1 MPSDKR
7 SAFFVD
13 TIVNLASDGKNSKKI
28 QEELEGQQTA
38 IDVFLNDAN
47 CLVLKASVDNSG
59 PSTVVRLEHDIVPS
73 DSDETKDDVV
83 GVHFIKLR
91 PEAVSA
97 KDIAKDILVT
107 SASGTPLQALYH
119 SLHFVFKPAIASQ
132 GAVDEKTQKILDTV
146 DTGLSNAIF
155 AGIEETEEDINSDL
169 SIASIAK
176 PADEFDFWESL
187 SGVSKYRD
195 SAAAFSD
202 AFMDIAS
209 RFSRFEELT
218 TAEVTELL
226 EDTQNALDDVWK
238 APLPEKSQY
247 PQVRMEHLFEVIS
260 KSVAKHV
267 TAHMPSN
274 LWQGKGVTIKHRL
287 QEGIALL
294 EVWVGVCDQLTST
307 FWSMFDEHPW
317 IGDPYVP
324 GVVADLLARLEDILR
339 VRTTH
344 EELLH
349 LMTPQEQE
357 DMHVSDTFAPFRD
370 IQALQCNPYTHSTWT
385 QAVEAY
391 ERLLLPIE
399 EHISGKLRAQIT
411 GFSDRPQQLLREF
424 LKYNNLVS
432 RKNISRQ
439 MQPERETLM
448 AQLSTYIEILDNDFE
463 TRSSLGQHPD
473 ERPPSGMNIPSVSN
487 NIMWAQQ
494 IQTKAQEI
502 LDTASKLLGDL
513 SSFHEFK
520 RDVLQLL
527 DKVRLWKKE
536 EVEKWAEDVEDT
548 MDGAALDLDGQVME
562 IVKGDL
568 VVNYDERLVRL
579 LREVRQLTELKCPIH
594 KKIRVKAANAEK
606 YYRHGVRLIKVANF
620 YNTVED
626 DIIPSQK
633 NMLLDSLL
641 DFEDHLPTSEG
652 SSKNNVS
659 WKNCAEFVENIQK
672 AAETLA
678 GQNRKLKKLHALFGE
693 EVAGLM
699 KIDLLRKRDKWE
711 AQWNRIKER
720 MLKLTKK
727 YPKERMNRWMT
738 HWDHQL
744 FKALE
749 MGYKRGLES
758 LTEMLPEIK
767 AELVYSNG
775 QLHFK
780 PTLEDLQV
788 TYFHELRRFVA
799 FPATFSGFGDNAE
812 LFQKLGDRNGAL
824 LRHLYVTSKQLFDQL
839 RDKRDSLK
847 PWIALGN
854 LKSLEEFVESEISTL
869 EEFDNNFKM
878 VKKRVKQAEKLPDF
892 YKIECV
898 SISTGPFKSTVDDQL
913 NQLNNQLIAS
923 LRKDLDKNLAGIE
936 TFLEEATK
944 MLQTVPSSIEEIGIA
959 KKEWNRFAEE
969 KKSVKSRLKICDNQ
983 QKLLLSAAGNR
994 VNLGDV
1000 RQRLANIPDL
1010 WAEFES
1016 NMEQFNGMIEEQR
1029 EGLKAQ
1035 VDSAVQSCRD
1045 DLAKLRARWDA
1056 LQPKAP
1062 EVWDQKSLKAI
1073 FESLEQWKSDVNEL
1087 SSLCENLAENC
1098 DHFDMAIPT
1107 FEGMDELK
1115 EDINKSVE
1123 EWQLLQVYMQELNAF
1138 GEEKWMTFRVKLY
1151 LLSDFVTKWMQ
1162 EIQEQRGTKD
1172 ANKSVVKTHIREELH
1187 KLQKAVP
1194 ALKNCK
1200 GDVPFNDEHWRQ
1212 LFNKLGMNKKLRLD
1226 TLTCGHFLDVL
1237 DNVVK
1242 HERFC
1247 RDLTARATGEVRLRE
1262 AMVEL
1267 RDWAAVTKFTLFE
1280 HEELGRVTWL
1290 VSEWKDLFTELGDNQ
1305 SLLGSLKE
1313 SPYFKPFA
1321 AEAGKFEEDF
1331 GNLDLYLH
1339 TLNQIQ
1345 RKWLYLEPIFIRG
1358 ALPQEQERFNR
1369 VDEVFRSTQ
1378 DKIKANPLVISLC
1391 DPDIHKGIRENLEM
1405 CLDQLQRCQ
1414 KALSDFLDEKR
1425 SLMPRFYFIGDDDLL
1440 EILGQAQ
1447 NAEVIQEHLK
1457 KLFQGIHTVTF
1468 NADKTAIVGMNSSK
1482 KESVP
1487 FHTDVALSDNVE
1499 SWLTDV
1505 VNEMK
1510 RTLKEDLVKCNGIA
1524 DGPELTDFCSQVL
1537 CLDEQVR
1544 FTKDCEESI
1553 ANGTMKA
1560 LGEKCRKVLKSY
1572 TSQDYSKQ
1580 KLLMLKV
1587 MSLLIDLMHMIDV
1600 VDYLVERGTSDIN
1613 DWSWQKQLRFY
1624 IVKDGFCVSRMVDA
1638 QLDYTYEYQGNA
1650 GKLVHTPLTDK
1661 CYLTLT
1667 QGMHQGYGGN
1677 PYGPA
1682 GTGKTE
1688 SVKMLGATLGRQ
1700 VLVFNCDEGIDFKS
1714 MGRIIMGLVKCGA
1727 WGCFDEFNRLKA
1739 DQLSAVS
1746 QQIQVVQ
1753 DAIKFKQPQCK
1764 LMNTLIDVDFNAA
1777 IFVTMNPAGK
1787 KYGGRS
1793 KLPDNLKAL
1802 FRPVAMSRPDNDQIA
1817 EVMLYANGFQ
1827 AAKKLST
1834 KVVSVFSLS
1843 KELLSPQQH
1852 YDWGLRAL
1860 KAILVTGGKLIVD
1873 RKANNLEVNDVIEA
1887 DLLVKSLRV
1896 NTLSKLTFAD
1906 AQRFVGLCT
1915 DIFPEVDAKDIEI
1928 PTLEAAIK
1936 EVMESK
1942 AFNLIFDDVQMKK
1955 MLQLKESL
1963 EQRMGCVI
1971 VGPSGCG
1978 KTVVWSVLAEALRKT
1993 GQPLKVYVMNPKAM
2007 PRSQL
2012 LGFMD
2017 MDTREWNDGVLTD
2030 ASKKVVKEDLS
2041 VKSWI
2046 ICDGDVDPEWI
2057 ESLNSVLDDNHLLTL
2072 PNGERINFGPNV
2084 NFLFETH
2091 DLSFASPATIS
2102 RMGMI
2107 FLSEKDVD
2115 VQKTLNKWVE
2125 DLPNDTRPLIM
2136 GWIDDYFQRALQWVL
2151 KKKKPMVDTTLV
2163 GTVLN
2168 GLSKLRHCK
2177 TKGEF
2182 AVNLIQGLGGN
2193 FNLEL
2198 REEFAKVI
2206 FGWTSEFPAD
2216 PMKPLD
2222 SYVNDGRIQNF
2233 VPLGPATEATRATL
2247 ETGLVVQTVS
2257 FQRNVSMIRS
2267 WFEEGQPFVVV
2278 GPPGCGK
2285 STTLNYLFKQRKGT
2299 SVATLNCNSQTS
2311 AENVIQKI
2319 QEICSLFSSNTGRVY
2334 RPREG
2339 DRAVLYLK
2347 DINLPKP
2354 DKYRTCMLV
2363 AFLQQLL
2370 TFNGFYDENLEFIK
2384 IDKVQIICS
2393 MNPATTVGR
2402 HPLSTRFTAI
2412 VRVAYMDYPSKE
2424 ELIEIYNVFVTAA
2437 LSEAILKDKQW
2448 SETKNLKKLAEAM
2461 VEIFVQFKA
2470 KFSVDTQ
2477 RHYLVTPRELTKW
2490 VLGLFRYNLEE
2501 ESFLEVVAY
2510 EAERL
2515 FRDRL
2520 VDPQTQQQYDTMANN
2535 VIRTMLSGRPT
2546 QHDFFFTTVGM
2557 MAEINP
2563 ELKAT
2568 TKDKIMSKM
2577 TYDDFQVLVKQGL
2590 IVYEREEKE
2599 LNILLFPEILEHL
2612 AFVDRVLASPGGSL
2626 LLAGRAGVG
2635 RRSAVCLA
2643 ANMHGMKTVTPFV
2656 TRDYTKKKFFNDL
2669 KQCFESAGVEG
2680 RNVVLYIEDHNMH
2693 YDFVLEA
2700 VNSILSSGDVPGLYT
2715 QEELAPT
2722 LEPLKDVMEAEGAFN
2737 FRSPYEFFI
2746 SRVVKNLHV
2755 CLGMDPTN
2763 DQFLKRCQSNPAIT
2777 TACEIVWM
2785 GSWRRESMMVIPD
2798 MLLPTLMAEAND
2810 ERLPSFVVDI
2820 FESCQFVTED
2830 SIFNSPDLTA
2840 TPRDFIAFLNC
2851 YRHLYSQKRD
2861 TLLNNAK
2868 RMEGGLGKLLEAS
2881 KTVDELTQDAMAK
2894 KVVLAEKQDAA
2905 DKAMVEIEKALAS
2918 ASGRRKQVKELSE
2931 KLAVEEGKLTGQ
2943 KDEIEAELAEVKPLL
2958 IQAKA
2963 AVDGIRP
2970 EHLNEIKS
2978 LKTPPEAIADVLSG
2992 VLTLLGQKDLS
3003 WKAMR
3008 NFLGQRGVKDQILA
3022 FDAGT
3027 IKKPLLNKVN
3037 KLLKAKGANF
3047 EESRIQKVSKA
3058 AAPMAMWVKSSCRY
3072 AVVMERIEPL
3082 NRQLADANAKLDGAR
3097 EQLANNQAELKVID
3111 DRVAELKKEFAEMTR
3126 EAESLKVGLRATEAL
3141 VQKAQDLLDK
3151 LSGERTRWE
3160 TTVSVL
3166 RKAVQTLP
3174 VKILMAAAYT
3184 TFVGK
3189 ASENV
3194 RARAVAKWKKMTET
3208 EQFDYLSLLSTE
3220 SQLLSFKKAGLPADS
3235 LSQENSIII
3244 LNSSFR
3250 FSFIIDPSSS
3260 ATTWLTN
3267 HLGSEGSSLETLT
3280 AADPRFQNKTEL
3292 AVRFGKTLLM
3302 LEVDGVEP
3310 MLVPLVRRDFQ
3321 NQGPRTVIQ
3330 IGDKTVDYN
3339 EKFQLYLVTRNPRPY
3354 LPPDIKAIITEV
3366 NFSVTRAGL
3375 EGQLL
3380 GVTIQHENPNVE
3392 KEKSEMLQKEES
3404 FKIQLAELEDNLL
3417 KALSESK
3424 GNLLENEELIA
3435 TLTKTKVA
3443 ATEITESLEKATIA
3457 NAELDNQR
3465 NVYKPFAES
3474 ATTLYFVLSKLQNVN
3489 NMYQFALA
3497 SFMTLFG
3504 RALRA
3509 DMDHKNVDDRLK
3521 KLTIDLEKRVLFY
3534 VGRGLYKAD
3543 RLMWAIHLIHGMR
3556 TEEFKENEWEYFVG
3570 DIVDVGSGPCDELP
3584 KFAEEEQGSLFR
3596 VFLKTFPTLVEKL
3609 KFSESAWTKWS
3620 RHPQCEVAFPK
3631 SQRKSTTP
3639 FSRLMIVQCLRPDR
3653 LHRAI
3658 DHFACEVLALE
3669 SVAPPPMN
3677 LKKVFE
3683 EESNAQTPVLMIVTT
3698 GMDPSKSLGEVA
3710 VEVVGAENYKELPMG
3725 GGQQE
3730 IAERML
3736 TEAREKGHWLCLKN
3750 LHLVVSWLPQLEK
3763 QLSIG
3768 EPHEN
3773 FRLWLTTEAHAEFPA
3788 ILLQQSFKITYES
3801 PPGIKKNLQSTF
3813 ENWNPEFFEKGKSVE
3828 RSRILFLLAWFH
3840 AVIQERRNFIP
3851 QGWSEFYEFSPSDLR
3866 VAANVIDAFTA
3877 DGKKMEWELFHGML
3891 ENALYGGRI
3900 SNPNDLRVMKA
3911 YQRQFFNDHMVST
3924 GQLTT
3929 AATLPKSYK
3938 HKDFVKFLT
3947 TLPDSDNP
3955 DIFGLAANIERA
3967 QAKVNSDNL
3976 VRQLKSLEVSSSS
3989 DAGFDREVWRQVLG
4003 PSINAWNLLAE
4014 SDPSALEMRDEKDI
4028 DGTAAPTV
4036 QFVEMEYDN
4045 ACKIVS
4051 IVGEDI
4057 GALQAVIEGTG
4068 SLTPQIQANAALM
4081 MINWVPTKWEK
4092 MWEGPEM
4099 PIDWLRAVL
4108 KRKIALKRWV
4118 ASANKGG
4125 MLRNPLDLSELLQ
4138 PGTFLNAVRQE
4149 TARVSKLPLDSLV
4162 QISAWDRQLL
4172 DDLPIVIEVVGLSIQ
4187 GAGFSDKGKLQE
4199 VGSGDREMVG
4209 VKSVFIAYCAPD
4221 HPPPYP
4227 EGAAMSVPIYYTP
4240 TRERVLTS
4248 VMVPIS
4254 NQEQRWIKSGTA
4266 LFMDIN

>member
-1 MPSDKR
+1 M
-7 SAFFVD
+7 
-13 TIVNLASDGKNSKKI
+13 
-28 QEELEGQQTA
+28 
-38 IDVFLNDAN
+38 
-47 CLVLKASVDNSG
+47 
-59 PSTVVRLEHDIVPS
+59 
-73 DSDETKDDVV
+73 
-83 GVHFIKLR
+83 
-91 PEAVSA
+91 
-97 KDIAKDILVT
+97 
-107 SASGTPLQALYH
+107 
-119 SLHFVFKPAIASQ
+119 
-132 GAVDEKTQKILDTV
+132 
-146 DTGLSNAIF
+146 
-155 AGIEETEEDINSDL
+155 
-169 SIASIAK
+169 
-176 PADEFDFWESL
+176 
-187 SGVSKYRD
+187 
-195 SAAAFSD
+195 
-202 AFMDIAS
+202 
-209 RFSRFEELT
+209 
-218 TAEVTELL
+218 
-226 EDTQNALDDVWK
+226 
-238 APLPEKSQY
+238 
-247 PQVRMEHLFEVIS
+247 
-260 KSVAKHV
+260 
-267 TAHMPSN
+267 
-274 LWQGKGVTIKHRL
+274 
-287 QEGIALL
+287 
-294 EVWVGVCDQLTST
+294 
-307 FWSMFDEHPW
+307 
-317 IGDPYVP
+317 
-324 GVVADLLARLEDILR
+324 
-339 VRTTH
+339 
-344 EELLH
+344 
-349 LMTPQEQE
+349 
-357 DMHVSDTFAPFRD
+357 
-370 IQALQCNPYTHSTWT
+370 
-385 QAVEAY
+385 
-391 ERLLLPIE
+391 
-399 EHISGKLRAQIT
+399 
-411 GFSDRPQQLLREF
+411 
-424 LKYNNLVS
+424 
-432 RKNISRQ
+432 
-439 MQPERETLM
+439 
-448 AQLSTYIEILDNDFE
+448 
-463 TRSSLGQHPD
+463 
-473 ERPPSGMNIPSVSN
+473 
-487 NIMWAQQ
+487 
-494 IQTKAQEI
+494 
-502 LDTASKLLGDL
+502 
-513 SSFHEFK
+513 
-520 RDVLQLL
+520 
-527 DKVRLWKKE
+527 
-536 EVEKWAEDVEDT
+536 
-548 MDGAALDLDGQVME
+548 
-562 IVKGDL
+562 
-568 VVNYDERLVRL
+568 
-579 LREVRQLTELKCPIH
+579 
-594 KKIRVKAANAEK
+594 AEK
-606 YYRHGVRLIKVANF
+606 FYRHGVRLIKVASY

-626 DIIPSQK
+626 DIIPTQK
-633 NMLLDSLL
+633 AMLLDSLL

-652 SSKNNVS
+652 KSKNNVS
-659 WKNCAEFVENIQK
+659 WNNARECSEFVENIQK

-678 GQNRKLKKLHALFGE
+678 AQNRKLKKLHSAFGDEIVAL
-693 EVAGLM
+693 M
-699 KIDLLRKRDKWE
+699 NIDLLRKRDKWE
-711 AQWNRIKER
+711 LQWGRIRDR
-720 MLKLTKK
+720 MLRLATK
-727 YPKERMNRWMT
+727 YPKERMAKWQT

-744 FKALE
+744 FKTLE
-749 MGYKRGLES
+749 ISYQRGLES
-758 LTEMLPEIK
+758 LTELLPEIK
-767 AELVYSNG
+767 AELVYAG
-775 QLHFK
+775 GRLRFK
-780 PTLEDLQV
+780 PPLEDIKV
-788 TYFHELRRFVA
+788 TYFQELRRFLG
-799 FPATFSGFGDNAE
+799 FPASFEGFGDNTK
-812 LFQKLGDRNGAL
+812 LFQKLGDRNGE
-824 LRHLYVTSKQLFDQL
+824 RMQSLYITSKKFFARLYEL
-839 RDKRDSLK
+839 SISLK
-847 PWIALGN
+847 PWVALGS
-854 LKSLEEFVESEISTL
+854 LKSLEEFVKKEISSL
-869 EEFDNNFKM
+869 EEYENNLKM

-898 SISTGPFKSTVDDQL
+898 SISAGPFKSAVDDQL
-913 NQLNNQLIAS
+913 NQLNNQLINC
-923 LRKDLDKNLAGIE
+923 LKNDLNENLQEIE
-936 TFLEEATK
+936 NFLQEATE
-944 MLQTVPSSIEEIGIA
+944 MLQTIPASIEEIGEA

-969 KKSVKSRLKICDNQ
+969 KKNFKAKLKICDNQ

-994 VNLGDV
+994 ANLGDI
-1000 RQRLANIPDL
+1000 RQRLAGIPDV
-1010 WAEFES
+1010 WQIFET
-1016 NMEQFNGMIEEQR
+1016 NMEKFNGMIEEQR

-1035 VDSAVQSCRD
+1035 VDGAVESCREE
-1045 DLAKLRARWDA
+1045 LKKLRARWDA
-1056 LQPKAP
+1056 LKPKAP
-1062 EVWDQKSLKAI
+1062 EVWNAQALEEIFKSLD
-1073 FESLEQWKSDVNEL
+1073 QWKSDVNEL
-1087 SSLCENLAENC
+1087 SSLCENLRENC
-1098 DHFDMAIPT
+1098 EHFGMAIPT
-1107 FEGMDELK
+1107 FDGMDELND
-1115 EDINKSVE
+1115 DINKSVE
-1123 EWQLLQVYMQELNAF
+1123 DWQLLQKYMEELAVF
-1138 GEEKWMTFRVKLY
+1138 GEEKWLTFRTKLY
-1151 LLSDFVTKWMQ
+1151 QLSDFVTKWMQ
-1162 EIQEQRGTKD
+1162 EIQEPRSEKGKRKGKSKSD
-1172 ANKSVVKTHIREELH
+1172 NADEKEKSVVKQHIREELH

-1212 LFNKLGMNKKLRLD
+1212 LFTKLGMDKKLRLD

-1237 DNVVK
+1237 GNVVK
-1242 HERFC
+1242 YDRFC

-1267 RDWAAVTKFTLFE
+1267 RDWAAVTEFNLFE

-1290 VSEWKDLFTELGDNQ
+1290 ISEWKDLFTALGDNQ

-1321 AEAGKFEEDF
+1321 AEANKFEEDF
-1331 GNLDLYLH
+1331 SNLDFYLH

-1369 VDEVFRSTQ
+1369 VDEVFRATAE
-1378 DKIKANPLVISLC
+1378 KIQKDPHVIKLC
-1391 DPDIHKGIRENLEM
+1391 DPDLHNGIRKNLEM

-1414 KALSDFLDEKR
+1414 KALTDFLDEKR

-1457 KLFQGIHTVTF
+1457 KLFQGIHTVNF
-1468 NADKTAIVGMNSSK
+1468 SADKTSIVGMNSSK
-1482 KESVP
+1482 KEAVP
-1487 FHTDVALSDNVE
+1487 FHNEVKLNDNVE
-1499 SWLTDV
+1499 EWLTSV
-1505 VNEMK
+1505 VGEMK
-1510 RTLKEDLVKCNGIA
+1510 HTLKQDLVKCNDIA
-1524 DGPELTDFCSQVL
+1524 EGPQLTDFCSQIL

-1544 FTKDCEESI
+1544 FTANCEKAIQE
-1553 ANGTMKA
+1553 GTMAA
-1560 LGEKCRKVLKSY
+1560 LGEKCRKTLKSY
-1572 TSQDYSKQ
+1572 TSKDYSKQ

-1600 VDYLVERGTSDIN
+1600 VDFLVKEGTSDLA

-1624 IVKDGFCVSRMVDA
+1624 INKSGFCVSRMVDA
-1638 QLDYTYEYQGNA
+1638 ELNYTYEYQGNA

-1714 MGRIIMGLVKCGA
+1714 MGRIITGLVKCGA

-1753 DAIKFKQPQCK
+1753 DAIKYKNPDCV
-1764 LMNTLIDVDFNAA
+1764 LMGNDIKVDFNAA

-1928 PTLEAAIK
+1928 PTLQQAIK

-1942 AFNLIFDDVQMKK
+1942 QFNLIFDEVQMKK

-1963 EQRMGCVI
+1963 EQRMGCVV

-1993 GQPLKVYVMNPKAM
+1993 GQPLKTYVMNPKAM

-2115 VQKTLNKWVE
+2115 VQKTLSKWME
-2125 DLPNDTRPLIM
+2125 NLPAETRPLVT
-2136 GWIDDYFQRALQWVL
+2136 GWVDDYFKRALTWVL
-2151 KKKKPMVDTTLV
+2151 KKKKPVVDTTLV

-2177 TKGEF
+2177 TKAEF
-2182 AVNLIQGLGGN
+2182 TVNLIQGLGGN
-2193 FNLEL
+2193 LDMEL
-2198 REEFAKVI
+2198 REEFAKIV
-2206 FGWTSEFPAD
+2206 FGWTQEFPAD
-2216 PMKPLD
+2216 PLKPLD
-2222 SYVNDGRIQNF
+2222 SQSVDGRIQNY
-2233 VPLGPATEATRATL
+2233 VPLGPATEPTRANL
-2247 ETGLVVQTVS
+2247 ESGLVVQTIS
-2257 FQRNVSMIRS
+2257 FQRNLSVVKN
-2267 WFEEGQPFVVV
+2267 WFEEGQPFIVV
-2278 GPPGCGK
+2278 GPEGCGK
-2285 STTLNYLFKQRKGT
+2285 STMLNYLFRQRKGT
-2299 SVATLNCNSQTS
+2299 SIATLNCNSQTT
-2311 AENVIQKI
+2311 ADNVIQKI
-2319 QEICSLFSSNTGRVY
+2319 QEVCALFSSPTGRVY
-2334 RPREG
+2334 KPREG
-2339 DRAVLYLK
+2339 DRAVLFLK

-2370 TFNGFYDENLEFIK
+2370 TFNGFYDANLEFIK
-2384 IDKVQIICS
+2384 IEKVQIICS
-2393 MNPATTVGR
+2393 MNPPTTVGR

-2412 VRVAYMDYPSKE
+2412 VRVTFMDYPTKD
-2424 ELIEIYNVFVTAA
+2424 ELVEIYEVFVTAA
-2437 LSEAILKDKQW
+2437 LSEATLKDKEW
-2448 SETKNLKKLAEAM
+2448 SNTKKMRRLAEGM
-2461 VEIFVQFKA
+2461 VEIFVQFKN
-2470 KFSVDTQ
+2470 KFSVDDR
-2477 RHYLVTPRELTKW
+2477 RHYLVTPRELSKW

-2501 ESFLEVVAY
+2501 ESFLEVVTY

-2520 VDPQTQQQYDTMANN
+2520 VDAQTQQQYDTMANN
-2535 VIRTMLSGRPT
+2535 IIRTVWSDKPA

-2557 MAEINP
+2557 MAEIPP
-2563 ELKAT
+2563 EQRAIIKN
-2568 TKDKIMSKM
+2568 KIMSKM
-2577 TYDDFQVLVKQGL
+2577 NFEDFKGLIKQGL
-2590 IVYEREEKE
+2590 IAYEREVKE
-2599 LNILLFPEILEHL
+2599 LHILLFSEILEHM
-2612 AFVDRVLASPGGSL
+2612 AVVDRVLSSPAGSL

-2635 RRSAVCLA
+2635 RRSAVCLV
-2643 ANMHGMKTVTPFV
+2643 ANMHGMSTVTPFV

-2669 KQCFESAGVEG
+2669 KNCFEIAGVEG
-2680 RNVVLYIEDHNMH
+2680 RHVVLYIEDHNMH

-2722 LEPLKDVMEAEGAFN
+2722 LEPLKDVMEEEGAFN

-2746 SRVVKNLHV
+2746 SRVVRNLHV

-2785 GSWRRESMMVIPD
+2785 GSWRHDSMMEIPD
-2798 MLLPTLMAEAND
+2798 LLLPTLMAEAND
-2810 ERLPSFVVDI
+2810 ERLPQFVVDI
-2820 FESCQFVTED
+2820 YETCQFVKEN
-2830 SIFNSPDLTA
+2830 SIFDSPELTS
-2840 TPRDFIAFLNC
+2840 TPRDLIAFLNC
-2851 YRHLYSQKRD
+2851 YRHLYSLKRD
-2861 TLLNNAK
+2861 NLLNNAK
-2868 RMEGGLGKLLEAS
+2868 RMEGGLGKLQEAGV
-2881 KTVDELTQDAMAK
+2881 TVDELTQDAIAK
-2894 KVVLAEKQDAA
+2894 RAVLEEKQAAA
-2905 DKAMVEIEKALAS
+2905 DKAMVEIEKALAG
-2918 ASGRRKQVKELSE
+2918 ASGRRKDVKILSE
-2931 KLAVEEGKLTGQ
+2931 KLATEEGKLTGQ
-2943 KDEIEAELAEVKPLL
+2943 KEEIENELAEVKPLL
-2958 IQAKA
+2958 LQAKK
-2963 AVDGIRP
+2963 AVDGIKP
-2970 EHLNEIKS
+2970 AHLNEIKS

-3003 WKAMR
+3003 WKAMK
-3008 NFLGQRGVKDQILA
+3008 NFLGQRGVKEKILA
-3022 FDAGT
+3022 FDAGG
-3027 IKKPLLNKVN
+3027 ISKKLLNKVN
-3037 KLLKAKGANF
+3037 KLLKKKGANF
-3047 EESRIQKVSKA
+3047 EQERIQKVSKA

-3082 NRQLADANAKLDGAR
+3082 NRQLADANAQLDGAR
-3097 EQLANNQAELKVID
+3097 KQLADNQAELKVID
-3111 DRVAELKKEFAEMTR
+3111 DRVAKLKKEFAEMTR
-3126 EAESLKVGLRATEAL
+3126 EAESLKVGLKQTEAI
-3141 VQKAQDLLDK
+3141 VKKAQDLLDK
-3151 LSGERTRWE
+3151 LGGERTRWE
-3160 TTVSVL
+3160 KTVDIL

-3189 ASENV
+3189 ASEDV
-3194 RARAVAKWKKMTET
+3194 RAHAVLKWRKLTET
-3208 EQFDYLSLLSTE
+3208 EEFNYLSLLSSE
-3220 SQLLSFKKAGLPADS
+3220 SQLLSFKKAGLPSDS

-3244 LNSSFR
+3244 LNSTFR

-3260 ATTWLTN
+3260 ATHWLTN
-3267 HLGSEGSSLETLT
+3267 HLSESAGALEVVT

-3310 MLVPLVRRDFQ
+3310 MLVPLVRKDFSM
-3321 NQGPRTVIQ
+3321 QGPRTVVQ
-3330 IGDKTVDYN
+3330 LGDKSIDYN
-3339 EKFQLYLVTRNPRPY
+3339 ENFQLYLVTRNPRPY
-3354 LPPDIKAIITEV
+3354 LPPDVKAIITEV

-3392 KEKSEMLQKEES
+3392 KEKSAMLQKEES
-3404 FKIQLAELEDNLL
+3404 YKIQLAELEDNLL

-3443 ATEITESLEKATIA
+3443 STEITEALEKALIA
-3457 NAELDNQR
+3457 NKELDNER
-3465 NVYKPFAES
+3465 NVYKPFAAS
-3474 ATTLYFVLSKLQNVN
+3474 ATSLYFVLSKLQNVN
-3489 NMYQFALA
+3489 NMYQFALS
-3497 SFMTLFG
+3497 SFMTLFT
-3504 RALRA
+3504 RALEA
-3509 DMDHKNVDDRLK
+3509 PMDFKSVEDRLG
-3521 KLTIDLEKRVLFY
+3521 KLTYDLEKRTLFY
-3534 VGRGLYKAD
+3534 VGYGLFKAD
-3543 RLMWAIHLIHGMR
+3543 RLMWAVHLIHGMR
-3556 TEEFKENEWEYFVG
+3556 EDEFQENEWDYFVG
-3570 DIVDVGSGPCDELP
+3570 DIVDVDKGPCDKLP

-3596 VFLKTFPTLVEKL
+3596 VMSKTFPEMVEKL
-3609 KFSESAWTKWS
+3609 KFGDKQWNKWATN
-3620 RHPQCEVAFPK
+3620 PQCESAFPK
-3631 SQRKSTTP
+3631 KMRKKTSS
-3639 FSRLMIVQCLRPDR
+3639 FFRLMTIQCLRPDR
-3653 LHRAI
+3653 LQRAI
-3658 DHFACEVLALE
+3658 ECFACEVLQLD

-3677 LKKVFE
+3677 LKRVYE
-3683 EESNAQTPVLMIVTT
+3683 EESTSQTPILMIVTT

-3710 VEVVGAENYKELPMG
+3710 VEVVGAENYNELPMG

-3730 IAERML
+3730 IAEKML
-3736 TEAREKGHWLCLKN
+3736 MDAREKGHWLCLKN

-3768 EPHEN
+3768 EPHKD

-3813 ENWNPEFFEKGKSVE
+3813 ENWSPEFFEKGKSIA

-3866 VAANVIDAFTA
+3866 VAANLVDAFTA
-3877 DGKKMEWELFHGML
+3877 DGKKLQWTLLHGML
-3891 ENALYGGRI
+3891 ENALYGGRV
-3900 SNPNDLRVMKA
+3900 SNPNDLRVMQA
-3911 YQRQFFNDHMVST
+3911 YQRQYFNDTMIQT
-3924 GQLTT
+3924 GQLS
-3929 AATLPKSYK
+3929 AKAIMPNSYK
-3938 HKDFVKFLT
+3938 IEDFVNFVK

-3967 QAKVNSDNL
+3967 QAKVNSDL
-3976 VRQLKSLEVSSSS
+3976 LIRQLKSLEVSASG

-4003 PSINAWNLLAE
+4003 PSINAWILLAE
-4014 SDPSALEMRDEKDI
+4014 SDPAALETREESEI

-4045 ACKIVS
+4045 ACKIVTM
-4051 IVGEDI
+4051 VNEDI
-4057 GALQAVIEGTG
+4057 MALKAVIDGTG
-4068 SLTPQIQANAALM
+4068 SLTPQIQANASLM
-4081 MINWVPTKWEK
+4081 MIGWVPTKWEK

-4108 KRKIALKRWV
+4108 NRKIALKNWV
-4118 ASANKGG
+4118 ANASSGG
-4125 MLRNPLDLSELLQ
+4125 MLRNALKLSELLQ

-4149 TARVSKLPLDSLV
+4149 TARVTKLPLDSLI
-4162 QISAWDRQLL
+4162 QFSAWDRQLL
-4172 DDLPIVIEVVGLSIQ
+4172 EGFPIIVELKGLYIQ
-4187 GAGFSDKGKLQE
+4187 GAGFGSKGNLQE
-4199 VGSGDREMVG
+4199 VGSSDREMISVS
-4209 VKSVFIAYCAPD
+4209 SVFVAYGSPES
-4221 HPPPYP
+4221 PPLYADS
-4227 EGAAMSVPIYYTP
+4227 AAMSIPIYYNP

-4248 VMVPIS
+4248 VMVPI
-4254 NQEQRWIKSGTA
+4254 QTQAQRWIKSGTA
-4266 LFMDIN
+4266 LFMDIV

>member
-1 MPSDKR
+1 MH
-7 SAFFVD
+7 
-13 TIVNLASDGKNSKKI
+13 SK
-28 QEELEGQQTA
+28 
-38 IDVFLNDAN
+38 
-47 CLVLKASVDNSG
+47 
-59 PSTVVRLEHDIVPS
+59 
-73 DSDETKDDVV
+73 
-83 GVHFIKLR
+83 
-91 PEAVSA
+91 
-97 KDIAKDILVT
+97 
-107 SASGTPLQALYH
+107 
-119 SLHFVFKPAIASQ
+119 
-132 GAVDEKTQKILDTV
+132 
-146 DTGLSNAIF
+146 
-155 AGIEETEEDINSDL
+155 
-169 SIASIAK
+169 
-176 PADEFDFWESL
+176 
-187 SGVSKYRD
+187 
-195 SAAAFSD
+195 
-202 AFMDIAS
+202 
-209 RFSRFEELT
+209 
-218 TAEVTELL
+218 
-226 EDTQNALDDVWK
+226 
-238 APLPEKSQY
+238 
-247 PQVRMEHLFEVIS
+247 
-260 KSVAKHV
+260 
-267 TAHMPSN
+267 
-274 LWQGKGVTIKHRL
+274 
-287 QEGIALL
+287 
-294 EVWVGVCDQLTST
+294 
-307 FWSMFDEHPW
+307 
-317 IGDPYVP
+317 
-324 GVVADLLARLEDILR
+324 
-339 VRTTH
+339 
-344 EELLH
+344 
-349 LMTPQEQE
+349 
-357 DMHVSDTFAPFRD
+357 
-370 IQALQCNPYTHSTWT
+370 
-385 QAVEAY
+385 
-391 ERLLLPIE
+391 
-399 EHISGKLRAQIT
+399 
-411 GFSDRPQQLLREF
+411 
-424 LKYNNLVS
+424 
-432 RKNISRQ
+432 
-439 MQPERETLM
+439 
-448 AQLSTYIEILDNDFE
+448 
-463 TRSSLGQHPD
+463 
-473 ERPPSGMNIPSVSN
+473 
-487 NIMWAQQ
+487 
-494 IQTKAQEI
+494 
-502 LDTASKLLGDL
+502 
-513 SSFHEFK
+513 
-520 RDVLQLL
+520 
-527 DKVRLWKKE
+527 
-536 EVEKWAEDVEDT
+536 
-548 MDGAALDLDGQVME
+548 
-562 IVKGDL
+562 
-568 VVNYDERLVRL
+568 
-579 LREVRQLTELKCPIH
+579 
-594 KKIRVKAANAEK
+594 
-606 YYRHGVRLIKVANF
+606 
-620 YNTVED
+620 
-626 DIIPSQK
+626 
-633 NMLLDSLL
+633 
-641 DFEDHLPTSEG
+641 
-652 SSKNNVS
+652 
-659 WKNCAEFVENIQK
+659 
-672 AAETLA
+672 
-678 GQNRKLKKLHALFGE
+678 
-693 EVAGLM
+693 
-699 KIDLLRKRDKWE
+699 
-711 AQWNRIKER
+711 
-720 MLKLTKK
+720 
-727 YPKERMNRWMT
+727 
-738 HWDHQL
+738 
-744 FKALE
+744 
-749 MGYKRGLES
+749 
-758 LTEMLPEIK
+758 
-767 AELVYSNG
+767 ELVDASSCCAPVGRGCN
-775 QLHFK
+775 
-780 PTLEDLQV
+780 
-788 TYFHELRRFVA
+788 
-799 FPATFSGFGDNAE
+799 S
-812 LFQKLGDRNGAL
+812 
-824 LRHLYVTSKQLFDQL
+824 
-839 RDKRDSLK
+839 
-847 PWIALGN
+847 
-854 LKSLEEFVESEISTL
+854 
-869 EEFDNNFKM
+869 
-878 VKKRVKQAEKLPDF
+878 
-892 YKIECV
+892 CV
-898 SISTGPFKSTVDDQL
+898 Y
-913 NQLNNQLIAS
+913 
-923 LRKDLDKNLAGIE
+923 
-936 TFLEEATK
+936 
-944 MLQTVPSSIEEIGIA
+944 
-959 KKEWNRFAEE
+959 
-969 KKSVKSRLKICDNQ
+969 CC
-983 QKLLLSAAGNR
+983 
-994 VNLGDV
+994 V
-1000 RQRLANIPDL
+1000 R
-1010 WAEFES
+1010 
-1016 NMEQFNGMIEEQR
+1016 
-1029 EGLKAQ
+1029 
-1035 VDSAVQSCRD
+1035 
-1045 DLAKLRARWDA
+1045 
-1056 LQPKAP
+1056 
-1062 EVWDQKSLKAI
+1062 
-1073 FESLEQWKSDVNEL
+1073 
-1087 SSLCENLAENC
+1087 
-1098 DHFDMAIPT
+1098 
-1107 FEGMDELK
+1107 
-1115 EDINKSVE
+1115 
-1123 EWQLLQVYMQELNAF
+1123 
-1138 GEEKWMTFRVKLY
+1138 
-1151 LLSDFVTKWMQ
+1151 
-1162 EIQEQRGTKD
+1162 
-1172 ANKSVVKTHIREELH
+1172 
-1187 KLQKAVP
+1187 
-1194 ALKNCK
+1194 
-1200 GDVPFNDEHWRQ
+1200 
-1212 LFNKLGMNKKLRLD
+1212 
-1226 TLTCGHFLDVL
+1226 
-1237 DNVVK
+1237 
-1242 HERFC
+1242 
-1247 RDLTARATGEVRLRE
+1247 
-1262 AMVEL
+1262 
-1267 RDWAAVTKFTLFE
+1267 
-1280 HEELGRVTWL
+1280 
-1290 VSEWKDLFTELGDNQ
+1290 
-1305 SLLGSLKE
+1305 
-1313 SPYFKPFA
+1313 
-1321 AEAGKFEEDF
+1321 
-1331 GNLDLYLH
+1331 
-1339 TLNQIQ
+1339 
-1345 RKWLYLEPIFIRG
+1345 
-1358 ALPQEQERFNR
+1358 R

-1378 DKIKANPLVISLC
+1378 DKIKANPLVIMLC
-1391 DPDIHKGIRENLEM
+1391 DPDLHKGIRENLEM

-1457 KLFQGIHTVTF
+1457 KLFQGIHTVNF

-1482 KESVP
+1482 KETVP
-1487 FHTDVALSDNVE
+1487 FHTEVKLSDNVE
-1499 SWLTDV
+1499 MWLTDV

-1510 RTLKEDLVKCNGIA
+1510 RTLKEDLVRCNNIA

-1544 FTKDCEESI
+1544 FTANCEKAIEE
-1553 ANGTMKA
+1553 GTMAA
-1560 LGEKCRKVLKSY
+1560 LGEKCRAVLKSY

-1600 VDYLVERGTSDIN
+1600 VDFLLKDRTSTLA

-1624 IVKDGFCVSRMVDA
+1624 IKKDGFCVSRMVDA

-1753 DAIKFKQPQCK
+1753 DAIKFKQKQCK

-1843 KELLSPQQH
+1843 QELLSPQQH

-1860 KAILVTGGKLIVD
+1860 KAILVTGGKLIVA
-1873 RKANNLEVNDVIEA
+1873 RKAANLEVNDVIEA

-1928 PTLEAAIK
+1928 PALEAAIK

-1942 AFNLIFDDVQMKK
+1942 SFNLIFDEVQMKK

-2030 ASKKVVKEDLS
+2030 ASKKVVKEDLT

-2125 DLPNDTRPLIM
+2125 DLPNETRPLIM
-2136 GWIDDYFQRALQWVL
+2136 GWVDDYFQRALQWVL
-2151 KKKKPMVDTTLV
+2151 KKKKPVVDTTLV

-2177 TKGEF
+2177 TKGDF
-2182 AVNLIQGLGGN
+2182 TVNLIHGLGGN
-2193 FNLEL
+2193 LDMKL
-2198 REEFAKVI
+2198 REEFAKAV

-2222 SYVNDGRIQNF
+2222 SYSNDGRIQSF

-2257 FQRNVSMIRS
+2257 FQRNVAMIRN
-2267 WFEEGQPFVVV
+2267 WFDEGQPFIVV
-2278 GPPGCGK
+2278 GPEGCGK
-2285 STTLNYLFKQRKGT
+2285 STMLNYLYRSRKGT

-2311 AENVIQKI
+2311 ADNVIQKI
-2319 QEICSLFSSNTGRVY
+2319 QEVCALFSSNTGRVY

-2384 IDKVQIICS
+2384 IEKVQIICS

-2412 VRVAYMDYPSKE
+2412 VRVAYVDYPTKE
-2424 ELIEIYNVFVTAA
+2424 ELVEIYNVFVTAA
-2437 LSEAILKDKQW
+2437 LSEATLKDKQW
-2448 SETKNLKKLAEAM
+2448 SEPKNLKKLAEGM
-2461 VEIFVQFKA
+2461 VEIFVQFKS
-2470 KFSVDTQ
+2470 KFSVDTR

-2490 VLGLFRYNLEE
+2490 VMGLFRYNLEE
-2501 ESFLEVVAY
+2501 EAFLEVVAY

-2520 VDPQTQQQYDTMANN
+2520 VDPETQQQYDTMANN
-2535 VIRTMLSGRPT
+2535 VLRSVLGGRPT

-2563 ELKAT
+2563 EQRAT
-2568 TKDKIMSKM
+2568 TKHKIMSKM
-2577 TYDDFQVLVKQGL
+2577 NYDDFQVLVKQGL

-2612 AFVDRVLASPGGSL
+2612 AFVDRVLSSPGGSL

-2635 RRSAVCLA
+2635 RRSAACLV
-2643 ANMHGMKTVTPFV
+2643 ANMHGMLVVTPYV
-2656 TRDYTKKKFFNDL
+2656 TRDYTKKKFFADL
-2669 KQCFESAGVEG
+2669 KICFEAAGVEG

-2693 YDFVLEA
+2693 SDFVLEA
-2700 VNSILSSGDVPGLYT
+2700 VNSILSAGDVPGLYT

-2763 DQFLKRCQSNPAIT
+2763 DQFAKRCQSNPAIT

-2785 GSWRRESMMVIPD
+2785 GSWRRDSMMLIPD

-2810 ERLPSFVVDI
+2810 ERLPTYVVDI
-2820 FESCQFVTED
+2820 FESCQFVTD
-2830 SIFNSPDLTA
+2830 NSIFDKQELTA
-2840 TPRDFIAFLNC
+2840 TPRDFIAFLNS
-2851 YRHLYSQKRD
+2851 YRHLYSLKRD

-2894 KVVLAEKQDAA
+2894 KVVLAEKQDLA
-2905 DKAMVEIEKALAS
+2905 DKAMIEIEKALAS
-2918 ASGRRKQVKELSE
+2918 ASGRRKQVKELTE

-2958 IQAKA
+2958 AQAKA

-3027 IKKPLLNKVN
+3027 INKPLLNKVN
-3037 KLLKAKGANF
+3037 KLLKQKGGSF
-3047 EESRIQKVSKA
+3047 EDARIAKVSKA
-3058 AAPMAMWVKSSCRY
+3058 AAPMALWVKSSCRY

-3097 EQLANNQAELKVID
+3097 EQLANNSAELKVID

-3126 EAESLKVGLRATEAL
+3126 EAESLKVGLRATEAI
-3141 VQKAQDLLDK
+3141 VKKAQDLLDK

-3160 TTVSVL
+3160 TTVGVL

-3194 RARAVAKWKKMTET
+3194 RAKAVMKWKKLTET

-3260 ATTWLTN
+3260 ATNWLTN
-3267 HLGSEGSSLETLT
+3267 HLGAEGSSLEVLT

-3310 MLVPLVRRDFQ
+3310 MLVPLVRRDFA

-3330 IGDKTVDYN
+3330 IGDKAVDYN

-3354 LPPDIKAIITEV
+3354 LPPDVKAIITEV

-3392 KEKSEMLQKEES
+3392 KEKSAMLQKEES
-3404 FKIQLAELEDNLL
+3404 YKIQLAELEDNLL

-3435 TLTKTKVA
+3435 TLTKTKIA
-3443 ATEITESLEKATIA
+3443 STEITESLEKATVA

-3465 NVYKPFAES
+3465 NVYKPFAAS
-3474 ATTLYFVLSKLQNVN
+3474 ATTMYFVLSKLQNIN
-3489 NMYQFALA
+3489 NMYQFALS
-3497 SFMTLFG
+3497 SFMTLFS

-3509 DMDHKNVDDRLK
+3509 DMDFKSVEDRLR
-3521 KLTIDLEKRVLFY
+3521 KLTLDLEKRVLFY

-3543 RLMWAIHLIHGMR
+3543 RLMWAVHLIHGMR
-3556 TEEFKENEWEYFVG
+3556 DDEFGENEWQYFVG
-3570 DIVDVGSGPCDELP
+3570 DIVDVGSGPCEDLP
-3584 KFAEEEQGSLFR
+3584 KFAEEEQGSMFR
-3596 VFLKTFPTLVEKL
+3596 VLSKTFPGLVKKL
-3609 KFSESAWTKWS
+3609 KFEDSAWTKWA
-3620 RHPQCEVAFPK
+3620 RHPQCEMAFPK
-3631 SQRKSTTP
+3631 GHKKGTTP
-3639 FSRLMIVQCLRPDR
+3639 FTRLLTVQCLRPDR
-3653 LHRAI
+3653 LFRAI
-3658 DHFACEVLALE
+3658 DSFACEVLALE

-3683 EESNAQTPVLMIVTT
+3683 DESNSQTPVLMIVTT
-3698 GMDPSKSLGEVA
+3698 GMDPSKSLREVA
-3710 VEVVGAENYKELPMG
+3710 EEVVGEDNYKELPMG

-3736 TEAREKGHWLCLKN
+3736 TEARESGQWLCLKN

-3763 QLSIG
+3763 MLSVG

-3773 FRLWLTTEAHAEFPA
+3773 FRLWLTTEAHAQFPA

-3813 ENWNPEFFEKGKSVE
+3813 ENWSPEFFEKGQNVE

-3866 VAANVIDAFTA
+3866 VAANVVDAFTA
-3877 DGKKMEWELFHGML
+3877 DGKKMQWTLFHGML

-3900 SNPNDLRVMKA
+3900 SNPNDLRVMQA
-3911 YQRQFFNDHMVST
+3911 YQRQFFNDHMIST
-3924 GQLTT
+3924 GQLTPQ
-3929 AATLPKSYK
+3929 ATLPKSYK
-3938 HKDFVKFLT
+3938 HADFVKFLAS
-3947 TLPDSDNP
+3947 LPDSDNP

-3976 VRQLKSLEVSSSS
+3976 VRQLKSLEVSASA

-4003 PSINAWNLLAE
+4003 PAINAWVLLAE
-4014 SDPSALEMRDEKDI
+4014 SDPSALEMRDEKEI
-4028 DGTAAPTV
+4028 DGTAPPTV

-4045 ACKIVS
+4045 ACRIVN
-4051 IVGEDI
+4051 VVNEDI
-4057 GALQAVIEGTG
+4057 MALKAVIDGTG
-4068 SLTPQIQANAALM
+4068 PLTPQIQANAALM

-4118 ASANKGG
+4118 AAASAGG
-4125 MLRNPLDLSELLQ
+4125 MLRAPLDLSELLQ

-4162 QISAWDRQLL
+4162 QVSAWDRQLL
-4172 DDLPIVIEVVGLSIQ
+4172 DGIPIVIEVVGLNIQ
-4187 GAGFSDKGKLQE
+4187 GAGFNDKGRLQE
-4199 VGSGDREMVG
+4199 VGSADREMVG
-4209 VKSVFIAYCAPD
+4209 VKSVFVAYCSPD
-4221 HPPPYP
+4221 RPPCYSD
-4227 EGAAMSVPIYYTP
+4227 GAAMSIPVYYTP

-4248 VMVPIS
+4248 VDVPIQT
-4254 NQEQRWIKSGTA
+4254 QEQRWIKSGTA
-4266 LFMDIN
+4266 LFMDVN